1 MIIET
6 NTYRPEVGDT
16 VTFKGWTKE
25 QVRWGGNSTPY
36 MLIVGR
42 NYVITKVERRA
53 MHTKVCVR
61 GVDESMKFNSV
72 HFTLAEGSV
81 TL

>member
-6 NTYRPEVGDT
+6 NNYRPEVGDT

>member
-1 MIIET
+1 M
-6 NTYRPEVGDT
+6 YRPEVGDT
-16 VTFKGWTKE
+16 VTYNGFKEE
-25 QVRWGGNSTPY
+25 QVKWGNNDTPY

-42 NYVITKVERRA
+42 QYTITAVEKHRH
-53 MHTKVCVR
+53 HTKVGIK
-61 GVDESMKFNSV
+61 GVEESLRFNSV

>member
-1 MIIET
+1 MPDKLMS
-6 NTYRPEVGDT
+6 YHPEVGDT
-16 VTFKGWTKE
+16 VTYNGFTE
-25 QVRWGGNSTPY
+25 AQVKWGNNDTPY

-42 NYVITKVERRA
+42 QYTITEVEKHRS
-53 MHTKVCVR
+53 HTKVAVK
-61 GVDESMKFNSV
+61 GVNESLRFNSV